1 MRETKFRVWNKTDK
15 KWMDECFFAIGHDG
29 MLLELQD
36 LVSYTREH
44 VWEFKYEVIWFTGLK
59 DKNGKE
65 IYEGD
70 IVRCFLK
77 KARYLE
83 QNPVDLEMC
92 FSDAWGAFGFTD
104 GGAFWYWK
112 DVWEAEVIGNIYENP
127 DMVV

>member
-15 KWMDECFFAIGHDG
+15 KWMDDCSFALEDDGGLLEYWGGHDT
-29 MLLELQD
+29 
-36 LVSYTREH
+36 S
-44 VWEFKYEVIWFTGLK
+44 WEQVDEYEYEIVQYTGLK

-77 KARYLE
+77 KARHFE
-83 QNPVDLEMC
+83 HNPVDLEMC